1 MLSRCLLQA
10 VKKATKPFKML
21 LTARKTW
28 EKRSFQSERHMET
41 SDVLSAVR
49 DAEPSWHRPLR
60 DCHISPST
68 SHMNAQMKAI
78 KLENNRTRRIGAYRI
93 SQSTQNIGYMI
104 EVAILQRTDR
114 INHIGESR
122 TITMSSTRFQEESIK
137 IQTDEPKLSTI

>member
-1 MLSRCLLQA
+1 MS
-10 VKKATKPFKML
+10 
-21 LTARKTW
+21 TW

-68 SHMNAQMKAI
+68 SHMNEQMKAI

-104 EVAILQRTDR
+104 EVAAV
-114 INHIGESR
+114 
-122 TITMSSTRFQEESIK
+122 
-137 IQTDEPKLSTI
+137 